1 MDFKNIFF
9 AVKFYGIIGSIYI
22 FQFSFMAAFIL
33 ELIEY
38 NKTGRGIELIYGFL
52 CLWMSIKSFKMKIAY
67 IKSFTDR
74 IGSSLD
80 KLNNSGFNR
89 NERRIFQRKLIQ
101 MKSQNK
107 TI

>member
-1 MDFKNIFF
+1 
-9 AVKFYGIIGSIYI
+9 
-22 FQFSFMAAFIL
+22 MAAFIL

-38 NKTGRGIELIYGFL
+38 NKTGRGIELICGFL
-52 CLWMSIKSFKMKIAY
+52 CLFMSMKAFKMKISY
-67 IKSFTDR
+67 KQSFIKS
-74 IGSSLD
+74 IESSLD

-89 NERRIFQRKLIQ
+89 NERRIFERKLIK

>member
-9 AVKFYGIIGSIYI
+9 ALKFYGIIGSIYI

-38 NKTGRGIELIYGFL
+38 NKTGHGIELICGFL
-52 CLWMSIKSFKMKIAY
+52 CLFMSVKSFKMKIAY
-67 IKSFTDR
+67 KESFLKA
-74 IGSSLD
+74 IESSLN

-89 NERRIFQRKLIQ
+89 NERRIFERKLMKI
-101 MKSQNK
+101 KSQNK

>member
-1 MDFKNIFF
+1 
-9 AVKFYGIIGSIYI
+9 
-22 FQFSFMAAFIL
+22 MAAFIL

-52 CLWMSIKSFKMKIAY
+52 CLWMSIKAFKMKIAY
-67 IKSFTDR
+67 MKSFTDR

-89 NERRIFQRKLIQ
+89 RERRIFQRKLIQ